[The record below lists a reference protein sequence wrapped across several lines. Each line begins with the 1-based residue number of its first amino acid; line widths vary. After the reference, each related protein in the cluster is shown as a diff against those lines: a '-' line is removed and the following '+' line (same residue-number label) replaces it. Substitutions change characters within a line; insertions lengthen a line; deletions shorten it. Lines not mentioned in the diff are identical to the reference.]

1 MMAGVKNVL
10 IVGCGIGGLTAA
22 VAFAKHGIHADII
35 EIKPEPSVYGVGIIQ
50 PGNALRALN
59 SLGLMQACLAAGFPI
74 EKYRYFDAQEHL
86 LATLDLLRIVDAD
99 TPATNMIPRP
109 ALHRI
114 LVEAARAS
122 GVSMRFGLTLKSM
135 TLDVGAADVEL
146 TDGSRGRYDLV
157 VGADGIRSRVRGLLF
172 GDIRPQFTGH
182 GVWRFTTKRS
192 TQLDF
197 QAMYMGVGL
206 KAGLV
211 PLTAETMYLLLV
223 TNEPENRWMPADRL
237 HLLLRDYLT
246 PFGGMVAEARER
258 LTDPKDVVYVPIEEV
273 ELAPP
278 WHKGRAVLIG
288 DAAHASSPHI
298 AQGAAM
304 AIEDA
309 VVLAELA
316 AMSGGDVE
324 TMLAAFER
332 RRYPR
337 CKFVQELSRK
347 LGIDGNLTDAKLCR
361 ERNERIRR
369 DFATPKPRPHEL
381 TLSEPI

>member
-1 MMAGVKNVL
+1 MVAGVKNVL

-22 VAFAKHGIHADII
+22 VALAKHGIHADIV
-35 EIKPEPSVYGVGIIQ
+35 EIKPEPPVYGVGIIQ

-59 SLGLMQACLAAGFPI
+59 SLALMQPCLAAGFPI
-74 EKYRYFDAQEHL
+74 GKFRYFDEQEHP
-86 LATLDLLRIVDAD
+86 LATLELMRIVDPE

-109 ALHRI
+109 TLHRI
-114 LVEAARAS
+114 LMDAAQAGGAS
-122 GVSMRFGLTLKSM
+122 IRFGVTL
-135 TLDVGAADVEL
+135 AAMSLEANAAAVEL
-146 TDGSRGRYDLV
+146 SDGTCARYDLV
-157 VGADGIRSRVRGLLF
+157 IGADGIRSHVRNMLF
-172 GDIRPQFTGH
+172 GDIKPQFTGH
-182 GVWRFTTKRS
+182 GVWRFTTKRPAA
-192 TQLDF
+192 LDF

-211 PLTAETMYLLLV
+211 PLTYDTMYLLLV
-223 TNEPENRWMPADRL
+223 SNEPENRWMPLDRL
-237 HLLLRDYLT
+237 HEMLRDLLQ

-258 LTDPKDVVYVPIEEV
+258 LVDPKEVVYVPIEEI

-304 AIEDA
+304 SIEDA

-316 AMSGGDVE
+316 ANSGGDVE
-324 TMLAAFER
+324 AMLTAFEQ

-347 LGIDGNLTDAKLCR
+347 IGIDGNMSDAKLCR

-369 DFATPKPRPHEL
+369 DFATPQPRPHEL

>member
-1 MMAGVKNVL
+1 MVAGVKNVL

-22 VAFAKHGIHADII
+22 VALARHGIHAEIV
-35 EIKPEPSVYGVGIIQ
+35 EIKSQPSVYGVGIIQ

-59 SLGLMQACLAAGFPI
+59 SLGLMQPCLAAGFPI

-86 LATLDLLRIVDAD
+86 LATLDLMRIVDAD

-114 LVEAARAS
+114 LVEAAQAS
-122 GVSMRFGLTLKSM
+122 GVFMRFGLTLKSM
-135 TLDVGAADVEL
+135 TMDAGGADVEF
-146 TDGSRGRYDLV
+146 TDGTRGRYDLV
-157 VGADGIRSRVRGLLF
+157 VGADGIRSHVRGLVF
-172 GDIRPQFTGH
+172 GDIKPHFTGH
-182 GVWRFTTKRS
+182 GVWRFTTNRPAA
-192 TQLDF
+192 LDF

-211 PLTAETMYLLLV
+211 PLTLDTMYLLLV
-223 TNEPENRWMPADRL
+223 TNEPENRWMPVDRL
-237 HLLLRDYLT
+237 HEMLRDRLA

-258 LTDPKDVVYVPIEEV
+258 LVNPKEVVYVPIEEI
-273 ELAPP
+273 ELALP

-316 AMSGGDVE
+316 ATSGETVE
-324 TMLAAFER
+324 EMLTAFEQ

-347 LGIDGNLTDAKLCR
+347 VGIDGNLRDAKLCR

-369 DFATPKPRPHEL
+369 DFATSQPRPHEL

>member
-1 MMAGVKNVL
+1 MVAGVKNVL

-22 VAFAKHGIHADII
+22 VAFAKHGIHADIV

-86 LATLDLLRIVDAD
+86 LATLDLMRIVDVD

-114 LVEAARAS
+114 LMEAAQAS

-135 TLDVGAADVEL
+135 TLDAGGADVEL
-146 TDGSRGRYDLV
+146 TDGTRGRYDLV
-157 VGADGIRSRVRGLLF
+157 VGADGIRSHVRGLLF
-172 GDIRPQFTGH
+172 GDIKPQFTGH
-182 GVWRFTTKRS
+182 GVWRFTTKRAP
-192 TQLDF
+192 QLDF

-211 PLTAETMYLLLV
+211 PLTDDTMYLLLV
-223 TNEPENRWMPADRL
+223 SNEPENRWMPADRL
-237 HLLLRDYLT
+237 HDLLRDYLT

-309 VVLAELA
+309 VVLSDVTATG
-316 AMSGGDVE
+316 GGDVE
-324 TMLAAFER
+324 AMLSAFEK

-347 LGIDGNLTDAKLCR
+347 VGIDGNIPDPALCR
-361 ERNERIRR
+361 ARNERIRR
-369 DFATPKPRPHEL
+369 DFATPQPRPHEL